1 MCLAGS
7 GSTVDMVR
15 RPASRPDPVLAIL
28 EELFMARSR
37 SAAAH
42 DLEPDEGQT
51 QAGDALVSRL
61 PSLRATLKEQHRFR
75 SEQLA
80 RLEACTRQEVPSD
93 SGAREAVLA
102 LREVDELLAAGARRA
117 LTDIELALV
126 RMDTGRYGDCRSC
139 GNAIPRTLLEAI
151 PKTTLCLACRHRDER
166 AGHQALHR
174 KSTTVRRRR
183 QSNDPVGPAR
193 QR

>member
-1 MCLAGS
+1 MCRAGS

-28 EELFMARSR
+28 EELSMARSR

-42 DLEPDEGQT
+42 DLEPDEVQT

-61 PSLRATLKEQHRFR
+61 PSLRATLEEQHRFR

-80 RLEACTRQEVPSD
+80 RLEACSRQQVPSD
-93 SGAREAVLA
+93 PGAREAVLA

-126 RMDTGRYGDCRSC
+126 RMHTGRYGDCRSC
-139 GNAIPRTLLEAI
+139 GDGIPLTLLEAI
-151 PKTTLCLACRHRDER
+151 PKTTLCLACQHHDER
-166 AGHQALHR
+166 AGHQALRR
-174 KSTTVRRRR
+174 KPTTVRRRR